1 MMDQDT
7 AKNIIKKKTGSSEVV
22 FSESTFQAE
31 DIAYRKLMG
40 SESHGKV
47 WGLGRGV
54 TARDMR
60 NLRHQAE
67 SPLIMKLMK
76 KMQNLENQVDVLNA
90 ELATQASAT

>member
-1 MMDQDT
+1 
-7 AKNIIKKKTGSSEVV
+7 
-22 FSESTFQAE
+22 
-31 DIAYRKLMG
+31 MG

-60 NLRHQAE
+60 NLRHQDE

-90 ELATQASAT
+90 KLATQASATQPESVSILISKTYYLPFCKMLEVVMQII

>member
-1 MMDQDT
+1 
-7 AKNIIKKKTGSSEVV
+7 
-22 FSESTFQAE
+22 
-31 DIAYRKLMG
+31 MG

-54 TARDMR
+54 TARDMC
-60 NLRHQAE
+60 NLHHQAE

-76 KMQNLENQVDVLNA
+76 KLQNLENQVDVLNA